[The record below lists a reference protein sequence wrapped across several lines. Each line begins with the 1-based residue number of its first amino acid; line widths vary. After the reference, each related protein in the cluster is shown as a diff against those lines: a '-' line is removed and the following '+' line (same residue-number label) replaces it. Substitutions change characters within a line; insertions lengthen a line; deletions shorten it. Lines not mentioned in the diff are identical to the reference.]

1 MDSIQHKPVN
11 TYEETIWLNARIA
24 SILSSDSSDREKSKK
39 LHELQANVSPLSQS
53 HIDYYLKKIK
63 AKQRSLYSRIAS
75 IPLVLTY
82 LFYII
87 YRLYYFIHPE
97 PPHGSFSLGL
107 TQTHSFLLVCLIP
120 VLILASYSFRYYL
133 TRKK

>member
-1 MDSIQHKPVN
+1 MDNIQHKPVN
-11 TYEETIWLNARIA
+11 TYEETVWLNAQIA

-39 LHELQANVSPLSQS
+39 LRELQANVSPLSQS

-63 AKQRSLYSRIAS
+63 SKKCSLYSRIAS
-75 IPLVLTY
+75 IPLVLAY

-87 YRLYYFIHPE
+87 YRIYYFIHPE
-97 PPHGSFSLGL
+97 LPHGSFSLGL

-120 VLILASYSFRYYL
+120 VLILAYYSCRYYL